1 MPEGPEIRRAADK
14 VAKVVEGKTI
24 ESVEIGL
31 DRIKQY
37 AKQLE
42 ASRVR
47 NIETRG
53 KALLTH
59 FECGLSVYSH
69 NQLYGVW
76 RVAKRGKLPETK
88 RSLRFAIHTQT
99 HSAVLYSASDISVWQ
114 GDEIYTHPLVQKLG
128 PDILS
133 PSLTW
138 QTVAERLQSKKFCNR
153 AVSGLYLDQSFIA
166 GLGNYLRSEILFA
179 AGIHPDKKPNQLNQA
194 QICKLAQVTQAITQR
209 AYKTGGYTVP
219 DDLLSKLNEAEN
231 GYEGVRFMAFNREQ
245 LPCRECAFP
254 IERASRNSRR
264 IYWCRDCQPK

>member
-14 VAKVVEGKTI
+14 VAKVVEGKAI
-24 ESVEIGL
+24 DFVEIGL

-37 AKQLE
+37 ARQLE
-42 ASRVR
+42 ASSVSQ
-47 NIETRG
+47 IETRG

-76 RVAKRGKLPETK
+76 RVAKRGKLPQTK
-88 RSLRFAIHTQT
+88 RSLRFAIHTKT
-99 HSAVLYSASDISVWQ
+99 HSAVLYSASDISVWPSE
-114 GDEIYTHPLVQKLG
+114 EIHTHPLIQKLG

-133 PSLTW
+133 ASLTW
-138 QTVAERLQSKKFCNR
+138 QTIAERLQSKKFCNR
-153 AVSGLYLDQSFIA
+153 AVSGLYLDQGFIA

-179 AGIHPDKKPNQLNQA
+179 AGVHPDKKPSQLTQA
-194 QICKLAQVTQAITQR
+194 QISKLAEQTQVISIR

-219 DDLLSKLNEAEN
+219 DDLLPQLNEAEN

-245 LPCRECAFP
+245 LACRECSFP
-254 IERASRNSRR
+254 IERATRNSRR
-264 IYWCRDCQPK
+264 IYWCRNCQPQ